1 MHETLE
7 LISPQISS
15 PKRCKS
21 VMSKSIKG
29 KGCLEFS
36 KWTEEIQQ
44 AATRQATPPQEIPQS
59 QPQIFINQRAHHLF
73 FSRMRV
79 FLCVHACYLLD
90 SNRVIYIGRES
101 ASLFSSSHACI
112 NKIADDGMPTLASL
126 CHTRD
131 SSLLSSRVMREDQN
145 PTQPL
150 SSRRVLKNIWV
161 ISHLYRSKF
170 QSKKHME
177 VW

>member
-1 MHETLE
+1 MNWRNTTSSDTPGLASSGN
-7 LISPQISS
+7 SPVSAPDLHQPACTS
-15 PKRCKS
+15 P
-21 VMSKSIKG
+21 
-29 KGCLEFS
+29 
-36 KWTEEIQQ
+36 
-44 AATRQATPPQEIPQS
+44 
-59 QPQIFINQRAHHLF
+59 F

-112 NKIADDGMPTLASL
+112 NNIADDGMPTLASL

-131 SSLLSSRVMREDQN
+131 SSLLSNRVMREDQN

-170 QSKKHME
+170 QSKKTHGG
-177 VW
+177 VITFA